1 MDNMIRILDSE
12 IATVSGFPPAI
23 LDLPGDTPTVRMLNR
38 MLIIEERSIA
48 VRTKGRR
55 KIRFK

>member
-1 MDNMIRILDSE
+1 MIRILDSE